1 MAIQFLDER
10 LSVHRNNSAGAESI
24 TTTPLFIGDI
34 GLQTV
39 AAAPAGN
46 SALVRVALTG
56 TVGVAIEAEGSL
68 SITVTIER
76 NGTGTAGTG
85 TVIYTDTFSVGGGAF
100 DIPPFSVS
108 AGDFPPSNVVVVGQ
122 IRYSLF
128 ISSSTDLGAT
138 LIGPAVFN
146 GSASAG
152 TS

>member
-10 LSVHRNNSAGAESI
+10 LSIHRNNSAGAEPIS
-24 TTTPLFIGDI
+24 TTPLLIGDI

-46 SALVRVALTG
+46 AGLVRVALTG
-56 TVGVAIEAEGSL
+56 TIGIVLGTEVSATV
-68 SITVTIER
+68 TVTIER
-76 NGTGTAGTG
+76 NGNGTAGTG
-85 TVIYTDTFSVGGGAF
+85 TVIYTDSFLVGSSGV
-100 DIPPFSVS
+100 DIPPFSVT
-108 AGDFPPSNVVVVGQ
+108 AGDFPPAGVVVVGQ

-128 ISSSTDLGAT
+128 LSADEDTGVSLM
-138 LIGPAVFN
+138 GPAVFN

>member
-10 LSVHRNNSAGAESI
+10 LSVHRNNSAGAEPI

-34 GLQTV
+34 GLQTL

-46 SALVRVALTG
+46 ADLVRVALTG
-56 TVGVAIEAEGSL
+56 IAGVALGVEQTAN
-68 SITVTIER
+68 ITLTIER

-85 TVIYTDTFSVGGGAF
+85 TVIYTDTLFLGGGSF
-100 DIPPFSVS
+100 DTPPISVV
-108 AGDFPPSNVVVVGQ
+108 AGDFPPANVVEVGQ

-128 ISSSTDLGAT
+128 ISSDTDTGVT
-138 LIGPAVFN
+138 LNGPAVFN

>member
-10 LSVHRNNSAGAESI
+10 LSVHRNNSAGAEPI

-46 SALVRVALTG
+46 AGLVRVALTG
-56 TVGVAIEAEGSL
+56 VAGVALGVESTASVTL
-68 SITVTIER
+68 TIER
-76 NGTGTAGTG
+76 NGTGTVGTG
-85 TVIYTDTFSVGGGAF
+85 TVIYTDTLFLGGGSF
-100 DIPPFSVS
+100 SIPPISVV
-108 AGDFPPSNVVVVGQ
+108 AGDFPPAGVVVAGE

-128 ISSSTDLGAT
+128 ISADTDSGVT
-138 LIGPAVFN
+138 LVGPAVFN

-152 TS
+152 TT